1 MLEQLL
7 KAYAEIVQAA
17 PSAEAAAAHLAALL
31 NDVEAVHKAV
41 QDAIEAARQRAGQP

>member
-17 PSAEAAAAHLAALL
+17 PSAEAAAAHLSALL
-31 NDVEAVHKAV
+31 LDVEALKNAV
-41 QDAIEAARQRAGQP
+41 QEAIDAAKARAGQ